1 MVAPSRIALALISAA
16 LSAVALPATVGTC
29 LVIPLGSPAIAT
41 APSLS
46 GFQLTNTDGVAT
58 LTTHGYTETFSFA
71 GGGFGAFDA
80 CSYYWL
86 DIGGLS
92 PIVPNARTLTW
103 ALDIATSTSTATA
116 ATPKTT
122 TWKAAYNSTLIALA
136 DTYPRT
142 STFYAC
148 ARDTIL
154 TSPGTPVIYELFLS
168 AGLAVDPPTPVAPT
182 VPGYICVATKIFVE
196 PLPY

>member
-16 LSAVALPATVGTC
+16 LSAVALPATAGTC

-58 LTTHGYTETFSFA
+58 LTTNGYHEGFSFA

-80 CSYYWL
+80 CSYATIP
-86 DIGGLS
+86 D
-92 PIVPNARTLTW
+92 ARTLTW
-103 ALDIATSTSTATA
+103 ALDIATSTTG
-116 ATPKTT
+116 TPKTT
-122 TWKAAYNSTLIALA
+122 TWEAAYNSTLTALA
-136 DTYPRT
+136 GTYPET
-142 STFYAC
+142 SIFYAC

-154 TSPGTPVIYELFLS
+154 TSPGTPVVYELYLN
-168 AGLAVDPPTPVAPT
+168 AGLAVDPPPTPVAPT
-182 VPGYICVATKIFVE
+182 VPGYTCVVTEIFIQ
-196 PLPY
+196 PPPI